1 MGDRFKEIE
10 SRVQELARAVSEL
23 AARVERLEK
32 REGSGPP
39 PSAPPPWAPT
49 EPTAEAPREF
59 MLAFVGRT
67 LVVLGGGYL
76 IRALTDAR
84 VLPPL
89 GGVALGLLYAGFWI
103 AAAERAAVSIQ
114 RASATFHGIAAGLV
128 AFPLLWETTTR
139 LRFLRPSAAAA
150 LLVLAFGAAVGIAA
164 RRRLAVVA
172 WVNASLALG
181 TAAGLLVATHHLI
194 AAVAGL
200 LAIAAV
206 VEYLALRDLWAGL
219 RWPTAIVIDSAVLVM
234 VWLLTRSGG
243 LPEGYPATPLSAA
256 VALALALPAL
266 YWTALAAR
274 TLLRRHAVSAFE
286 VLQGAATMLLGLG
299 GAWRML
305 RAEAAPTAPIGA
317 AILVAGALGYAVA
330 FAFVERRW
338 GHDRNFYFYSTAG
351 GVLTLVGSRLLLGP
365 GRAIVWSLLALAA
378 ATLARRFDRMTLR
391 FHGALYLC
399 AATGAAG
406 LLKAA
411 WTSFLGP
418 APLGGPAPGGEAWL
432 TAAVAVATYCI
443 LALDPRRG
451 ERWRERLPQA
461 IAGATTAGILAG
473 LLMRGLAGFAASSAS
488 LATLRTAVLALIV
501 LGSAWAARRFS
512 LAELALLVYPLL
524 ALGGLKLLTQDLPEG
539 RPLTLFMSLGFY
551 GGALIFGPRLL
562 RPTAGP
568 GR

>member
-1 MGDRFKEIE
+1 LAERLQEIE
-10 SRVQELARAVSEL
+10 SRVEELVRAVRDL
-23 AARVERLEK
+23 TARIERLEK
-32 REGSGPP
+32 REEVGPP
-39 PSAPPPWAPT
+39 PSAPPPGAPR
-49 EPTAEAPREF
+49 EPTAEAPRELEQG
-59 MLAFVGRT
+59 MLALLGRT

-76 IRALTDAR
+76 IRAMTDAG

-103 AAAERAAVSIQ
+103 AAADRAAAASK

-139 LRFLRPSAAAA
+139 LGFLPPSAAAA
-150 LLVLAFGAAVGIAA
+150 LLVLAFGVAVGFAA
-164 RRRLAVVA
+164 RRRLAVVG
-172 WVNASLALG
+172 WVNAGLALG

-206 VEYLALRDLWAGL
+206 VEYLALRDLWVGL
-219 RWPTAIVIDSAVLVM
+219 RWPTAIVVDTAVLVM
-234 VWLLTRSGG
+234 IWLLTRRAG

-266 YWTALAAR
+266 YWTALAVR

-286 VLQGAATMLLGLG
+286 VLQGAATLLLGLG

-305 RAEAAPTAPIGA
+305 RAQAAPTAPIGA
-317 AILVAGALGYAVA
+317 AILVTGALGYAVA

-351 GVLTLVGSRLLLGP
+351 GMLTLLGSRLLLGP
-365 GRAIVWSLLALAA
+365 GLAAAWSVLALTV

-399 AATGAAG
+399 VAAG
-406 LLKAA
+406 EAGLVGAT
-411 WTSFLGP
+411 WRSFLGP
-418 APLGGPAPGGEAWL
+418 APLGEPRPGVEAWL
-432 TAAVAVATYCI
+432 TAAAAVATYAV
-443 LALDPRRG
+443 LALDARG
-451 ERWRERLPQA
+451 GGRWRERLPQA

-512 LAELALLVYPLL
+512 LAELGLLVYPLL
-524 ALGGLKLLTQDLPEG
+524 ALGGLKLLMQDLPEG

-562 RPTAGP
+562 RS
-568 GR
+568 